1 MTLRS
6 EEALMLSISFQVS
19 LWWPVHMINPVDK
32 SKLFCNTPHLGSA
45 TVSLETLFVCL
56 LKHHWYAHSILSV
69 IFFIIMRTCSKLLT
83 PWRSNHSSP
92 NIIDWQFSC
101 LSTFQPMVFHSLRS
115 GKAEMKNLLTE
126 IKAGSLSWRLFTPSS
141 RVCLQGEP
149 ACRLHCNERLHN
161 HKLRAAKAKKIN
173 AEGL

>member
-32 SKLFCNTPHLGSA
+32 SKLFCNTPHLGST
-45 TVSLETLFVCL
+45 TVSLEILFVCL

-69 IFFIIMRTCSKLLT
+69 IFFIIMRTCSKLPT

-101 LSTFQPMVFHSLRS
+101 LCHFSTNGISLRS

-126 IKAGSLSWRLFTPSS
+126 IKAGWLSWRLFTPSS

>member
-19 LWWPVHMINPVDK
+19 LWWPVHIINPVDK
-32 SKLFCNTPHLGSA
+32 SKLFCNTPHLGGT

-69 IFFIIMRTCSKLLT
+69 IFFIIMRTCSKLPT

-101 LSTFQPMVFHSLRS
+101 LSHFSTNGISLRS

-161 HKLRAAKAKKIN
+161 HKLRAAKARKIN
-173 AEGL
+173 VEGL